1 MTVPA
6 PAPPVTDNV
15 PRIAAVNQHLQ
26 MSRAK
31 ERRGDTVKVR
41 LTAPGSWIFPHVAV
55 PIRVDGQ
62 QVAEGSVKKGF
73 DVVVE
78 LSVGTHRV
86 EVAKSAHQ
94 LDLWEEGCC
103 EVAFEYSRAW
113 ANYARPP
120 RVRFIG
126 PEEAALS
133 WPAQVQLEPPTVEVF
148 DASLSAQDSAVLA
161 ELERLQNQQPSWWGA
176 LVTLAVS
183 LLLYAAAARTQQLWD
198 GIYLLIP
205 VLAFHEL
212 GHYLTMRVFGYRNM
226 RMFFIPFLGAAV
238 SGQHYNVAGWK
249 KAVVALAGPLPGIV
263 VGVPLG
269 VVGMVMGEPLV
280 VELALL
286 LFILNGFNLL
296 PFLPLDGGWV
306 VHAILFVRH
315 PVLELVFRLVAT
327 LCLLGLAIKL
337 GAWCLGFVV
346 LTMLL
351 ATPLAFRLSRIAYR
365 LGQEGLVARSPDA
378 YSIPT
383 ESALQILAE
392 VRRALPAQ
400 AAPKTLAQY
409 VATVFETCNAEP
421 PGAIASFGLLAAH
434 AGGFLVA
441 LVMAIALTVF
451 KNLPA

>member
-6 PAPPVTDNV
+6 PAPPVTDN
-15 PRIAAVNQHLQ
+15 
-26 MSRAK
+26 
-31 ERRGDTVKVR
+31 VKVR

-120 RVRFIG
+120 RVRFIR
-126 PEEAALS
+126 PEEATVS
-133 WPAQVQLEPPTVEVF
+133 WPAQLALEPPTVEPF
-148 DASLSAQDSAVLA
+148 DESSSAQDRAVLA

-183 LLLYAAAARTQQLWD
+183 LLLYAAAARTQKLWD

-212 GHYLTMRVFGYRNM
+212 GHY
-226 RMFFIPFLGAAV
+226 
-238 SGQHYNVAGWK
+238 
-249 KAVVALAGPLPGIV
+249 
-263 VGVPLG
+263 
-269 VVGMVMGEPLV
+269 
-280 VELALL
+280 
-286 LFILNGFNLL
+286 
-296 PFLPLDGGWV
+296 
-306 VHAILFVRH
+306 
-315 PVLELVFRLVAT
+315 
-327 LCLLGLAIKL
+327 
-337 GAWCLGFVV
+337 